1 MRTNLIVSGLFS
13 GQVSEIK
20 AEGVLGET
28 ARNVKSGILHRNTPP
43 CSLPNDFWP
52 VGAWGSDAVGWWLV
66 SMGEGIGAAEAQ
78 VAPCP

>member
-52 VGAWGSDAVGWWLV
+52 VGAWVHL
-66 SMGEGIGAAEAQ
+66 EHLFTF
-78 VAPCP
+78 